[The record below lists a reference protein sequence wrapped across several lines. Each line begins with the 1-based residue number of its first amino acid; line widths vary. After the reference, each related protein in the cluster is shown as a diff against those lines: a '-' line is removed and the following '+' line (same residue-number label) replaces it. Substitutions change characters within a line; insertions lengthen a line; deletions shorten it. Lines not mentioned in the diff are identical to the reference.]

1 MKKETKKI
9 NGLNERHVAQIV
21 RRKSIVQVTPS
32 GKEYNR
38 KNKSWKKD
46 V

>member
-1 MKKETKKI
+1 MKKQTKKI

-32 GKEYNR
+32 EKEYNR
-38 KNKSWKKD
+38 KNKSWKND

>member
-1 MKKETKKI
+1 MKNKDKQI

-21 RRKSIVQVTPS
+21 RRKSITQVTPS

-38 KNKSWKKD
+38 KNKNWKKY